1 MRKVEHAAV
10 FCRIVASWLKKN
22 LNEFFQKSFRKQQ
35 NRIKFV
41 KFFFKIAKIA
51 SLGEGS
57 VKTLMHADCTFVP
70 QRTYMTLGTLRAQ
83 LCYPLSESESKAKFS
98 DQDLRDALIKLNLKE
113 VAETSS
119 NR

>member
-1 MRKVEHAAV
+1 
-10 FCRIVASWLKKN
+10 
-22 LNEFFQKSFRKQQ
+22 
-35 NRIKFV
+35 
-41 KFFFKIAKIA
+41 
-51 SLGEGS
+51 
-57 VKTLMHADCTFVP
+57 MHADCTFVP

-119 NR
+119 KFQIDRKNCFQISKILISYLLYDIIIIILMRIRYAMPINLML